1 LDLSVL
7 KNELF
12 LVEQQLVGM
21 RARSHMMQEQLEVL
35 MTQSTHLEGVTLYL
49 RGKLRDAE
57 KDVDDTGKTL
67 PFIKYLI
74 GME

>member
-1 LDLSVL
+1 MDLSVL

-57 KDVDDTGKTL
+57 QDVDDTGKTL
-67 PFIKYLI
+67 PDLNTL
-74 GME
+74 

>member
-1 LDLSVL
+1 
-7 KNELF
+7 
-12 LVEQQLVGM
+12 
-21 RARSHMMQEQLEVL
+21 MMQEQLEVL

-67 PFIKYLI
+67 PDLNTL
-74 GME
+74 